1 MKPSSRRRAG
11 FTLIE
16 LLVVIAII
24 AVLIGLLLPA
34 VQKVREAAARSSCQ
48 NNLKQI
54 ALGAHNYESTYGHL
68 PVNTQE
74 YPPNT
79 WTWDAQR
86 NARSWSW
93 LARTLPFLEQ
103 DNLYHQ
109 GNIPNATFNQ
119 ALAVI
124 ATPVKTF
131 FCPSD
136 DAQSQVTAT
145 DRINLEG
152 GTIALTNYKGVSGS
166 NWDWGD
172 WINNG
177 PSGNPNGLNF
187 GDGLFYRDDGLKP
200 RRLLDVKDGT
210 SNTLMVGED
219 VPAWNR
225 HCSWPYS
232 NHAVGTCGIPPNA
245 KRGNGTAY
253 DPSDW
258 GNVYSFHSRHTGGAQ
273 FALADGSVRFI
284 VDTIPL
290 PVYRALATIN
300 GREVIPSD
308 Y

>member
-1 MKPSSRRRAG
+1 MRIPQGAPVMQPSSRRRTG

-103 DNLYHQ
+103 DNLYRQ
-109 GNIPNATFNQ
+109 GNVPNATFNQ

-131 FCPSD
+131 FCPK
-136 DAQSQVTAT
+136 AGARTTTAT
-145 DRINLEG
+145 
-152 GTIALTNYKGVSGS
+152 TS
-166 NWDWGD
+166 
-172 WINNG
+172 
-177 PSGNPNGLNF
+177 
-187 GDGLFYRDDGLKP
+187 KP
-200 RRLLDVKDGT
+200 A
-210 SNTLMVGED
+210 SS
-219 VPAWNR
+219 P
-225 HCSWPYS
+225 
-232 NHAVGTCGIPPNA
+232 
-245 KRGNGTAY
+245 
-253 DPSDW
+253 
-258 GNVYSFHSRHTGGAQ
+258 
-273 FALADGSVRFI
+273 
-284 VDTIPL
+284 
-290 PVYRALATIN
+290 
-300 GREVIPSD
+300 
-308 Y
+308 